1 MSVQSKTKASR
12 TGMNRILAAFA
23 SGLVFASS
31 AAFAADVK
39 MDEGSK
45 IVDHSSKVFRP
56 DPDYKKTPYSAKAQR
71 DIYGGKSAVETP
83 RPLLELGRRQYDSG
97 PFERGI
103 NLIGEKNLLFPG
115 FAVYGDWRTAVAYND
130 NGGAEVGRVATRL
143 NLDIDWK
150 LTSTERLHAFMRPL
164 DQGGNF
170 TRLDFSADDEADGEF
185 VGDGNLETL
194 FFEGDLGSI
203 ATGLGN
209 DYSGFDLPFS
219 VGLMPLLFQNGVWM
233 EDAFTGLAFTIP
245 ARNSVALDISNMDF
259 TFFGGFDKVT
269 SPAITDGIGDQA
281 DHNVHIYG
289 AAAFV
294 EANQGYWE
302 AGYARL
308 DGRDGLDEFD
318 FHNLTIAHTRRFGAL
333 LSNSAR
339 VIWSFGQNRDN
350 NAQQTADGAIVLI
363 ENSLIT
369 SKPSTLIPYFN
380 FFAGFDRPQ
389 SAARDNG
396 GILKNTGIN
405 FETDGLTGFP
415 KLDDTGHDTWG
426 GAVGVNYLFAL
437 DRQIVAEVAALKVH
451 GADNESGRAAAGD
464 QFGIGLRYQQPIS
477 RTWIIR
483 GDAMAGF
490 RDSADDLMGVR
501 FEVRRKF

>member
-1 MSVQSKTKASR
+1 MLVH
-12 TGMNRILAAFA
+12 GMKSSPRRAAFSA
-23 SGLVFASS
+23 ISMVAGLSF
-31 AAFAADVK
+31 AFAANAAEIQ

-45 IVDHSSKVFRP
+45 IVEHSATVFKP
-56 DPDYKKTPYSAKAQR
+56 DPDYKKTPYSADAQR

-83 RPLLELGRRQYDSG
+83 RPLLELGRKQYTAG
-97 PFERGI
+97 PFEKGVD
-103 NLIGEKNLLFPG
+103 LVGKKNLLFQG
-115 FAVYGDWRTAVAYND
+115 FSIYGDWRTAVAYND
-130 NGGAEVGRVATRL
+130 NGAAEVGRIATRL

-170 TRLDFSADDEADGEF
+170 TRVDFSADDESGSEF

-194 FFEGDLGSI
+194 FFEGDVGSI
-203 ATGLGN
+203 ATGLS
-209 DYSGFDLPFS
+209 DSYSGFDLPFA

-233 EDAFTGLAFTIP
+233 EDAFTGGAFTIP

-259 TFFGGFDKVT
+259 TFFAGFDKVT

-281 DHNVHIYG
+281 DHNVNIYG

-294 EANQGYWE
+294 EANLGYWE

-318 FHNLTIAHTRRFGAL
+318 FHNVTLAHTRRFGAL

-350 NAQQTADGAIVLI
+350 KRRQTADGVVILL

-369 SKPSTLIPYFN
+369 SKPSTYIPYFN
-380 FFAGFDRPQ
+380 LFAGFDRPQ

-415 KLDDTGHDTWG
+415 KLDDTAHDTYG
-426 GAVGVNYLFAL
+426 GAIGINYLFGL
-437 DRQIVAEVAALKVH
+437 DRQIVAEIAGLKIR
-451 GADNESGRAAAGD
+451 GNDNETGRAAAGD
-464 QFGIGLRYQQPIS
+464 QFAIGLRYQQPIS
-477 RTWIIR
+477 KTWIVR
-483 GDAMAGF
+483 GDVIAGF
-490 RDSADDLMGVR
+490 RDSADDLTGIR